1 MSAVRNEQR
10 GLGELFHDLSDE
22 TKRLIRQEVEL
33 AKTEVTEKVTFAA
46 KNASM
51 IGAGALVAYTGVQI
65 LLAALIIGIGHA
77 IGFGFAALIVG
88 VVVFAVGGIVAY
100 TGINHFKSTSIAPKQ
115 TATQI
120 QETKQ
125 WLARQM

>member
-1 MSAVRNEQR
+1 MSSIRNEQR
-10 GLGELFHDLSDE
+10 GLGDLFHDLSDE

-33 AKTEVTEKVTFAA
+33 AKTEMTGKVTFAA

-51 IGAGALVAYTGVQI
+51 IGTGALVAYTGVQI
-65 LLAALIIGIGHA
+65 LLAALIIGLGHA
-77 IGFGFAALIVG
+77 MGFGFAALLVGIIVLAAGG
-88 VVVFAVGGIVAY
+88 VMAW
-100 TGINHFKSTSIAPKQ
+100 TGINHFKNNSIAPKQ

>member
-1 MSAVRNEQR
+1 MSAIRNEQR
-10 GLGELFHDLSDE
+10 GLGDLFHDLSDE

-33 AKTEVTEKVTFAA
+33 AKTEMTEKVTVAA

-51 IGAGALVAYTGVQI
+51 IGIGALIAYTGVQI
-65 LLAALIIGIGHA
+65 LLAALIIGLGHA
-77 IGFGFAALIVG
+77 MGFGFAAL
-88 VVVFAVGGIVAY
+88 VVGIVVLAAGGVLAW
-100 TGINHFKSTSIAPKQ
+100 TGINHLKNTSLAPKE

-125 WLARQM
+125 WLTRQI